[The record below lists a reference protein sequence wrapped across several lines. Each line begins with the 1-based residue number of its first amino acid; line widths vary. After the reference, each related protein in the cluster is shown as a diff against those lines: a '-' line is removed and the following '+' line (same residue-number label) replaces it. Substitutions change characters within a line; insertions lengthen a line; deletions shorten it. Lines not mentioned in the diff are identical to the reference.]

1 MSEEMPS
8 RLHQFMK
15 HYYALIENQTVALY
29 LRSKSI
35 PAPFDPESSLDI
47 LWDLHRNFTPEVYRN
62 NEFRNL
68 PPTVP
73 SLLDL
78 KIHLSRRMLHAC
90 NFCNHKCKVDR
101 TTGGLGYCGQSNRSY
116 ISSAFLHM
124 GEEAPLVPSGTI
136 FFNGCTFDCAFCQ
149 NFDISSRGKK
159 KVKIINGAKILSA
172 QEVDGPSL
180 ALLATAL
187 HKQGARNINYVGGDP
202 TPHIHTILDSM
213 KFLKDNV
220 CQLWNSNLYLSE
232 NALWLLMDVID
243 VWLPDLK
250 YGNNDCGKKYSGIS
264 QYWDILTRNLTLL
277 YNHGSKNIIIR
288 HLVMPGHIEC
298 CTKPLLS
305 WIAREIPH
313 VVINIMGQYHP
324 DYKISAKNFPEI
336 NRRVTSAEMQSA
348 FVHADQLNLEYH
360 SVS

>member
-1 MSEEMPS
+1 MKLSE
-8 RLHQFMK
+8 
-15 HYYALIENQTVALY
+15 YG
-29 LRSKSI
+29 
-35 PAPFDPESSLDI
+35 
-47 LWDLHRNFTPEVYRN
+47 
-62 NEFRNL
+62 
-68 PPTVP
+68 
-73 SLLDL
+73 
-78 KIHLSRRMLHAC
+78 RR
-90 NFCNHKCKVDR
+90 
-101 TTGGLGYCGQSNRSY
+101 
-116 ISSAFLHM
+116 FLHLALHIDKHNK
-124 GEEAPLVPSGTI
+124 GYVDFYIGPKKLRKIVDNEVITSPNKLLT
-136 FFNGCTFDCAFCQ
+136 DCKALQKDLFKQ
-149 NFDISSRGKK
+149 GYDKK
-159 KVKIINGAKILSA
+159 RERYLEKMLTAMRTSIEIINGAKILRA

-180 ALLATAL
+180 ASLATAL
-187 HKQGARNINYVGGDP
+187 HNQGARNINYVGGDP
-202 TPHIHTILDSM
+202 TPHLHTILNSM
-213 KFLKDNV
+213 KFLKENV

-250 YGNNDCGKKYSGIS
+250 YGNNDCGQKYSGIS

-324 DYKISAKNFPEI
+324 DYKVSADNFPEI
-336 NRRVTSAEMQSA
+336 NRRVTSAEMKSA
-348 FVHADQLNLEYH
+348 YDYADQLNLEYR

>member
-1 MSEEMPS
+1 MSDKMPS
-8 RLHQFMK
+8 RLHQYLK
-15 HYYALIENQTVALY
+15 HYYEIIDNRTDALY
-29 LRSKSI
+29 LRSKKI
-35 PAPFDPESSLDI
+35 PVPFDPESSLEV
-47 LWDLHRNFTPEVYRN
+47 LWDLHRKFTPEVYRN

-101 TTGGLGYCGQSNRSY
+101 TTGELGYCGQSNRSY

-136 FFNGCTFDCAFCQ
+136 FFNGCTFDCVFCQ
-149 NFDISSRGKK
+149 NYDISSKGKNK
-159 KVKIINGAKILSA
+159 NRNKANKFNA
-172 QEVDGPSL
+172 QEVNGSSL
-180 ALLATAL
+180 ASLATAL
-187 HKQGARNINYVGGDP
+187 YHQGARNINYVGGDP
-202 TPHIHTILDSM
+202 TPHICTILQSM
-213 KFLKDNV
+213 KFLEDNV

-232 NALWLLMDVID
+232 PALWLLMDVID

-250 YGNNDCGKKYSGIS
+250 YGNNECGKKYSGIS
-264 QYWDILTRNLTLL
+264 QYWDVLTRNLTLL
-277 YNHGSKNIIIR
+277 YNNGSKNIIIR
-288 HLVMPGHIEC
+288 HLVMPGHVEC

-305 WIAREIPH
+305 WISREIPK
-313 VVINIMGQYHP
+313 VIVNIMGQYHP

-348 FVHADQLNLEYH
+348 FTHADQLNLEYH